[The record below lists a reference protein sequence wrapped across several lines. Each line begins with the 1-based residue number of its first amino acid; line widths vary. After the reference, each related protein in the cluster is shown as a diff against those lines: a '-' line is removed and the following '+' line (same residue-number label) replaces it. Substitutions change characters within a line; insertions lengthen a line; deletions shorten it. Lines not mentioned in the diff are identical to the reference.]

1 MVAEIKQS
9 LHLDVGADGIATL
22 TIDVP
27 GHPVNTLTEQL
38 GIEMAE
44 VLTRIER
51 DPAIAAVVITG
62 KPTGFLAGADL
73 NMLRGFKTAARATAA
88 SRGAQLQMARI
99 AALGKPMVAAIHGPA
114 LGGGCELALASH
126 YRIATEQAELGL
138 PEAKLGLIPGAG
150 GTQRLPR
157 LIGIRAA
164 LEIILQGRSVKAA
177 KARKLGLVDEVVP
190 HPILLEVAHKRA
202 GELARGERT
211 RAEPRGRL
219 DAERL
224 QELALEDNPIGRR
237 VLFAQAR
244 KRVQKE
250 TGGHYPAPQA
260 ALEAVQMG
268 YEDGEEAGYAAEAER
283 FGQMV
288 ASPVAARLIE
298 IFFETTELKKDTGAP
313 PEVKPHPVAK
323 LAVLGAGLMGG
334 GITYVSAAV
343 GVPVR
348 MRDQD
353 DEALRKGLAYV
364 RGILDQRVERKSLK
378 ARAAADVMALVR
390 PTTDYSGFASADLV
404 IEAVFEDLAV
414 KQKVLRE
421 TEAATRADTIF
432 ASNTSSIPITR
443 IAEAAARPELVVG
456 MHFFSPVHKMPLLE
470 VIKTAKTADWVVAT
484 AVAFG
489 KHIGKTVIV
498 VRDGV
503 GFYTSRILGPY
514 MNEAAHLLFEGAAV
528 DAIDDAMTRF
538 GFPVGPL
545 KLLDE
550 VGIDVAGHV
559 TKIALD
565 AFGARMTPPPGL
577 DKIIA
582 DGRKGRKNQR
592 GFYLYEG
599 KKKGVDETV
608 YDLLPGRRDRK
619 PVEAREIQDRCAL
632 AMVNEAVRCLDD
644 GILLHP
650 RDGDIGA
657 IFGLGFP
664 PFLGGPFRY
673 LDVSGSAD
681 IVRRLEELAGR
692 HGPRFE
698 PAQGLSERARSGQR
712 FYQQL

>member
-1 MVAEIKQS
+1 
-9 LHLDVGADGIATL
+9 G
-22 TIDVP
+22 
-27 GHPVNTLTEQL
+27 
-38 GIEMAE
+38 
-44 VLTRIER
+44 
-51 DPAIAAVVITG
+51 
-62 KPTGFLAGADL
+62 
-73 NMLRGFKTAARATAA
+73 
-88 SRGAQLQMARI
+88 
-99 AALGKPMVAAIHGPA
+99 
-114 LGGGCELALASH
+114 
-126 YRIATEQAELGL
+126 
-138 PEAKLGLIPGAG
+138 
-150 GTQRLPR
+150 
-157 LIGIRAA
+157 
-164 LEIILQGRSVKAA
+164 
-177 KARKLGLVDEVVP
+177 
-190 HPILLEVAHKRA
+190 
-202 GELARGERT
+202 
-211 RAEPRGRL
+211 
-219 DAERL
+219 
-224 QELALEDNPIGRR
+224 
-237 VLFAQAR
+237 
-244 KRVQKE
+244 
-250 TGGHYPAPQA
+250 
-260 ALEAVQMG
+260 
-268 YEDGEEAGYAAEAER
+268 
-283 FGQMV
+283 
-288 ASPVAARLIE
+288 
-298 IFFETTELKKDTGAP
+298 
-313 PEVKPHPVAK
+313 
-323 LAVLGAGLMGG
+323 
-334 GITYVSAAV
+334 
-343 GVPVR
+343 
-348 MRDQD
+348 
-353 DEALRKGLAYV
+353 
-364 RGILDQRVERKSLK
+364 
-378 ARAAADVMALVR
+378 
-390 PTTDYSGFASADLV
+390 
-404 IEAVFEDLAV
+404 
-414 KQKVLRE
+414 
-421 TEAATRADTIF
+421 
-432 ASNTSSIPITR
+432 
-443 IAEAAARPELVVG
+443 EAAARPELVVG

-559 TKIALD
+559 AKIALD

-577 DKIIA
+577 AKITA
-582 DGRKGRKNQR
+582 GGRKGRKNQR